1 MASSALID
9 FANLFS
15 LREAVVLI
23 TGGYGHLGR
32 AVVLGLA
39 AHGATVVVLGRHEA
53 GFAEAFADVP
63 EHGQIHF
70 LACDVA
76 DTASVQQALAS
87 SRSAY
92 GLPSVLINNAFYSRG
107 NQPDQLTDEEFAL
120 GLDGS
125 LGSTYR
131 CIREVLPY
139 FRERGGG
146 KIINV
151 ASMYGV
157 VAPDFAAYEH
167 TPQFTNPPHYG
178 AAKAGVIQLTKYFAS
193 FLGAENIQVNCVTPG
208 AFPSA
213 TVQQSAD
220 FMQELT
226 RRIPLGRIGQ
236 PEDLAG
242 AFVFLAS
249 RAADFVTGHNLVV
262 DGGWTI
268 R

>member
-1 MASSALID
+1 MPSPSYSS
-9 FANLFS
+9 LFS
-15 LREAVVLI
+15 LTDQLVLL
-23 TGGYGHLGR
+23 TGGYGYLGQ
-32 AVVLGLA
+32 AIAHGLA
-39 AHGATVVVLGRHEA
+39 AYGATVVVLGRNE
-53 GFAEAFADVP
+53 GAFQAAFST
-63 EHGQIHF
+63 QSRIHF
-70 LACDVA
+70 QSCDVA
-76 DTASVQQALAS
+76 HTPSLQAALAATEA
-87 SRSAY
+87 AY
-92 GLPSVLINNAFYSRG
+92 GLPAVLINNAFYSRG
-107 NQPDQLTDEEFAL
+107 SRPDQLTDEEFAL

-139 FRERGGG
+139 LRRRGGG

-157 VAPDFAAYEH
+157 VAPDFSAYEA

-193 FLGAENIQVNCVTPG
+193 YLGPENIQVNCVTPG
-208 AFPSA
+208 AFPSPA
-213 TVQQSAD
+213 VQAQSSEFVA
-220 FMQELT
+220 QLT

-236 PEDLAG
+236 PADLAG

-249 RAADFVTGHNLVV
+249 RASDFMTGHNLVV

-268 R
+268 K